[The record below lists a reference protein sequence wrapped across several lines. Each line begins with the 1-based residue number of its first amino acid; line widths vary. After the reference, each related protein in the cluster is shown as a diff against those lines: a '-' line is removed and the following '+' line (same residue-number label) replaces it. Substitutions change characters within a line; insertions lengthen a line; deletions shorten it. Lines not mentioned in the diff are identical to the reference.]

1 MCCPKSRPVS
11 KRAVIAEITCR
22 PKLIPAFVG
31 AAIIHC
37 SHRVPMLQQS
47 RCRSLDW
54 WIDVCATMNWYVMR
68 LKGLVWPKTHARVP
82 TVKGASDAASTGPG
96 KGKNYWSG
104 SRTALSRRGSKHY
117 SPLSLPALIHHMIRK
132 CHSDKTCQ
140 GIRGEVDMS
149 GSGWGEHVRAL
160 GVRWTCQ
167 GQDEVDMSGH

>member
-117 SPLSLPALIHHMIRK
+117 SPSPFQPWSITWLGNVTLIK
-132 CHSDKTCQ
+132 
-140 GIRGEVDMS
+140 
-149 GSGWGEHVRAL
+149 HVRAL

-167 GQDEVDMSGH
+167 GQDEVNMSGH